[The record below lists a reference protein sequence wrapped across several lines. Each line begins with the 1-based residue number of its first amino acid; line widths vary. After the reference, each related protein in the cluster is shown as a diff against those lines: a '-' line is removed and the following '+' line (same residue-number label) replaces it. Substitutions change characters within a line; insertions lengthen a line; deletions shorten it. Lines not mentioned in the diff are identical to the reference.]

1 MNRIRALDAPFK
13 AVLEDTHNV
22 SLDIVFK
29 GTPLPPLNALAA
41 DVQEQPA
48 PAPPPV
54 PKYEQGLVEIP
65 ARGTGTPITWRQ
77 FDTLWAG
84 DVDKHE
90 MGSNAV
96 RKVMKDG
103 QLVGAKYKRTTRAA
117 KRPTFI
123 HIRTHFKASW
133 DDNAVLVLKRASEV
147 MAWLR

>member
-1 MNRIRALDAPFK
+1 MNRIRALDARFK

-22 SLDIVFK
+22 KLDNVFK
-29 GTPLPPLNALAA
+29 GTALPPLNALAA

-54 PKYEQGLVEIP
+54 PKYEQGLVETP
-65 ARGTGTPITWRQ
+65 AKGTGTPITWKQ
-77 FDTLWAG
+77 IDTFWAG

-103 QLVGAKYKRTTRAA
+103 QLVAAKYKRTTRAA
-117 KRPTFI
+117 KRTTF
-123 HIRTHFKASW
+123 
-133 DDNAVLVLKRASEV
+133 N
-147 MAWLR
+147 